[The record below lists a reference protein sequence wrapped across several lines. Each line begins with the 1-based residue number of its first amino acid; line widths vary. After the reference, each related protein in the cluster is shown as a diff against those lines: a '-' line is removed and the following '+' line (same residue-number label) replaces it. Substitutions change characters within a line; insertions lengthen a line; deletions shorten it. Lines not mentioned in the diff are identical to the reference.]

1 MKKLNNKGMS
11 LLEVVLCFA
20 IVSAVVIG
28 MFNVIMTYE
37 TEEVS
42 EAIRSDII
50 EYKNIVT
57 KVLQDDIFRHELYNV
72 ERTSKS
78 VSGTRV
84 SYRFKLYFKKP
95 FGSYDVKTLDIS
107 TDSSNANNNYIQ
119 YQDYNGSSLQ
129 NVKYT
134 LPQSQGSGCATI
146 TNANGDTEQNCE
158 ITSLTAVD
166 TYLNIERND
175 GSNPSSEAYGYTY
188 FKLDVTISHPSVGS
202 DYHVSIVAPLDY
214 RFCKI

>member
-72 ERTSKS
+72 ERT
-78 VSGTRV
+78 
-84 SYRFKLYFKKP
+84 KLNFICLSEEKWLQEKEKFIKDKNKKYEYIVEP
-95 FGSYDVKTLDIS
+95 SPKVNKNEKIVDKALDIFDKN
-107 TDSSNANNNYIQ
+107 TIE
-119 YQDYNGSSLQ
+119 
-129 NVKYT
+129 VK
-134 LPQSQGSGCATI
+134 
-146 TNANGDTEQNCE
+146 
-158 ITSLTAVD
+158 
-166 TYLNIERND
+166 
-175 GSNPSSEAYGYTY
+175 
-188 FKLDVTISHPSVGS
+188 
-202 DYHVSIVAPLDY
+202 
-214 RFCKI
+214 

>member
-20 IVSAVVIG
+20 IVSAVVVG
-28 MFNVIMTYE
+28 MFNVVMTYE

-57 KVLQDDIFRHELYNV
+57 KVLQDDIFRHELVNV

-78 VSGTRV
+78 VSGTRTT
-84 SYRFKLYFKKP
+84 YRFRLDFKKP
-95 FGSYDVKTLDIS
+95 FGSSYSKILDVS
-107 TDSSNANNNYIQ
+107 TDSSSANNNYIQ
-119 YQDYNGSSLQ
+119 YQDYNGSALQ

-134 LPQSQGSGCATI
+134 LPQSSGSGCANI
-146 TNANGDTEQNCE
+146 TDANGNVSQNCE

-166 TYLNIERND
+166 TYLNIE
-175 GSNPSSEAYGYTY
+175 SNTESNTGEYPSSEAYGFTY
-188 FKLDVTISHPSVGS
+188 FKIDITILVGNDS
-202 DYHVSIVAPLDY
+202 KFIKEENLLSESEE
-214 RFCKI
+214 